1 MKMKLPGAEEQRN
14 EAIMQLIEQIT
25 ADHDKL
31 IRFTIEDNSSNELTI
46 DAMYAFESQG
56 EDIYALYIPRLI
68 RRRAYRSNKAL
79 HDNMLDG
86 LEAEI
91 IDLCDLEDEK
101 RKRWYNDI
109 TAKQDPITSVYV
121 FVKTT
126 DDGRYKDRW
135 KYYRGNS
142 EEDIRENEDLP
153 KPSEDAKW
161 VYPCLGN
168 IADLR
173 ENADQYSFDLRKH
186 FSGAIPDELLWMTE
200 KNELKELREIV
211 RNSEVEKDE

>member
-1 MKMKLPGAEEQRN
+1 MKLKLPGAEDQRN
-14 EAIMQLIEQIT
+14 EDIMRMIEAIT

-31 IRFTIEDNSSNELTI
+31 IRFTIEGSISKEITI

-56 EDIYALYIPRLI
+56 EDIYALYVPRSF
-68 RRRAYRSNKAL
+68 RKRAYRSKQAL
-79 HDNMLDG
+79 HDTMLDG

-91 IDLCDLEDEK
+91 IDMGDLEDED

-126 DDGRYKDRW
+126 DDGRYKDHW

-142 EEDIRENEDLP
+142 EEDIREHEDLP
-153 KPSEDAKW
+153 KPSADEKW
-161 VYPCLGN
+161 VYYCLGN
-168 IADLR
+168 IAELR
-173 ENADQYSFDLRKH
+173 ENAEKYSFDLRKH
-186 FSGAIPDELLWMTE
+186 FNGAVPTDLLWLTDE
-200 KNELKELREIV
+200 NELRELRETV
-211 RNSEVEKDE
+211 SANHE